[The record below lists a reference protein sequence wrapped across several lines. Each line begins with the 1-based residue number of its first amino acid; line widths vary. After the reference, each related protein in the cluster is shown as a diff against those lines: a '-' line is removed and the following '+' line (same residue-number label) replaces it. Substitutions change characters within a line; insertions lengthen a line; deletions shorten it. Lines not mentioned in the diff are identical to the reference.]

1 MLILS
6 IASSNATHIIIAKII
21 DDVTDED
28 DNDLLF
34 ATEDIGSHQT
44 SNMEVD
50 VICFTTYGRLE
61 ILVSFS
67 SCVKLLGYVCC

>member
-50 VICFTTYGRLE
+50 VI
-61 ILVSFS
+61 
-67 SCVKLLGYVCC
+67 